1 MASLNALDTKTLS
14 EHRESHRMRT
24 SLLRSLSLCLT
35 LIVGIPVSFALD
47 GEPPSEGVPSPLS
60 VLSVETE
67 IVRPVSS
74 GMSFAGAAIAV
85 DGDLLL
91 IGVPGRAN
99 GDPGEV
105 YTYRHDG
112 TEWTLLPA
120 STLMRHGTTAAN
132 FGAAVSLSGTVAV
145 VGAPNDDGGNGSAWR
160 FTFDGTSWDA
170 GTQIMAPTPAMTP
183 NRFGTSVAITAE
195 GRIAI
200 GAPDSGMRMTVAGA
214 VAVYESGSGAGTLV
228 VAPGPTASTFD
239 DLFGASVA
247 FDGESL
253 LVGAPQNDESGTDAG
268 AAFAFERSDGFVASV
283 RLRPSPMFRSLF
295 GTSVALSS
303 GGTIAAVGAPEHG
316 TVLADN
322 RGGVYLFERSDAS
335 MPWPT
340 TAEPLL
346 AEDPTPS
353 SYFGTSVALE
363 GERLVV
369 GAPLRDGP
377 VSDAGGA
384 YLFER
389 RAGIW
394 TALARFQISSDSLTS
409 VRATLGTEVA
419 ISGDRVLVS
428 APAFMNSTGFVA
440 SFAVPAANGGVCGL
454 ASNCES
460 GLCVEGI
467 CCNTACTGDCLS
479 CATGMCIAGDE
490 GAMCTSAC
498 GMMGTCGGGVCSGSE
513 TCDAGVPDAGLD
525 AGGPRMPVRISGCK
539 CGVGHAPMPA
549 GVALVVLALGV
560 MIARR
565 R

>member
-1 MASLNALDTKTLS
+1 
-14 EHRESHRMRT
+14 MRT
-24 SLLRSLSLCLT
+24 SLLLCLCVCFT
-35 LIVGIPVSFALD
+35 FVGVPVSRALD
-47 GEPPSEGVPSPLS
+47 GEPATARMASQRVASPLS

-91 IGVPGRAN
+91 IGVPGRTN

-132 FGAAVSLSGTVAV
+132 FGAAISMSGTVAV
-145 VGAPNDDGGNGSAWR
+145 VGAPNDDAGNGSAWR

-170 GTQIMAPTPAMTP
+170 GTEIVAPPMTP

-200 GAPDSGMRMTVAGA
+200 GAPDSGTRMTVAGA
-214 VAVYESGSGAGTLV
+214 VAVYEAGSSTGTLV
-228 VAPGPTASTFD
+228 VAPGPTASSFD
-239 DLFGASVA
+239 DLFGVSVA

-268 AAFAFERSDGFVASV
+268 AAFAFERGDGFVASV
-283 RLRPSPMFRSLF
+283 RLRPSPMFRTLF

-316 TVLADN
+316 PVLADN
-322 RGGVYLFERSDAS
+322 RGGVYLFERSAAS

-346 AEDPTPS
+346 AEDPTAS

-377 VSDAGGA
+377 VSDGGGA

-389 RAGIW
+389 RTGTW
-394 TALARFQISSDSLTS
+394 TALARFQISTDSLTS
-409 VRATLGTEVA
+409 ARAALGTEVA
-419 ISGDRVLVS
+419 ISGERVLVS
-428 APAFMNSTGFVA
+428 APAFMSSTGFVA
-440 SFAVPAANGGVCGL
+440 SFAVPAANGAVCGL

-460 GLCVEGI
+460 EFCVEGI

-513 TCDAGVPDAGLD
+513 TCDAGVPDAGFDAAFD

-549 GVALVVLALGV
+549 GVALVVLALGFL
-560 MIARR
+560 IARR
-565 R
+565 RP

>member
-145 VGAPNDDGGNGSAWR
+145 VGAPNDDAGNGSAWR

-283 RLRPSPMFRSLF
+283 RLRPSPMFRSLLTLSF
-295 GTSVALSS
+295 WKSPPRFPMGALPPNPAEGFVRVDSSTLSQFLEIASAISDGGFAPKPRRGIRSRRFIDALSA
-303 GGTIAAVGAPEHG
+303 GRGAHIRAARSRCAGA
-316 TVLADN
+316 
-322 RGGVYLFERSDAS
+322 
-335 MPWPT
+335 
-340 TAEPLL
+340 
-346 AEDPTPS
+346 DP
-353 SYFGTSVALE
+353 
-363 GERLVV
+363 
-369 GAPLRDGP
+369 
-377 VSDAGGA
+377 
-384 YLFER
+384 
-389 RAGIW
+389 
-394 TALARFQISSDSLTS
+394 
-409 VRATLGTEVA
+409 
-419 ISGDRVLVS
+419 
-428 APAFMNSTGFVA
+428 
-440 SFAVPAANGGVCGL
+440 
-454 ASNCES
+454 
-460 GLCVEGI
+460 
-467 CCNTACTGDCLS
+467 
-479 CATGMCIAGDE
+479 
-490 GAMCTSAC
+490 
-498 GMMGTCGGGVCSGSE
+498 
-513 TCDAGVPDAGLD
+513 
-525 AGGPRMPVRISGCK
+525 PR
-539 CGVGHAPMPA
+539 
-549 GVALVVLALGV
+549 
-560 MIARR
+560 
-565 R
+565 